1 MRRLILIAALV
12 LAGIVSAFALLVIGA
27 ETDHDPL
34 PTADRIPG
42 DGDQAEQQEAQDEPL
57 PTPEDGEPE
66 QAATEE
72 EPVEEE
78 GSDEDEEV
86 EVEEPSPEVEDSD
99 EAEDEEQPTQPAE
112 VAEAV
117 ESEELDPAEI
127 IIRALDVRRMSTESE
142 KPPDV
147 AASAYVV
154 MEGDTLSTIADRFEV
169 PLSDLLVW
177 NGIESA
183 NMLVVGQKLRLP
195 VSEAA
200 SDPLDPPIEV
210 APGVTE
216 GGIFFGTIEDHE
228 RSVVNS
234 AVVAIADSNSEI
246 HFIAACVDGVR
257 RMYVK
262 GLELPAS
269 LAQAYWRIDFGP
281 LNLDRWSVE
290 DNLVETPRSD
300 PLFDELLDAQ
310 SLWLRL
316 GGIDISFSIESM
328 FPSDIHI
335 NLVHCGQ

>member
-12 LAGIVSAFALLVIGA
+12 LAGIVSASVLLVIGA

-34 PTADRIPG
+34 PTAERLLG
-42 DGDQAEQQEAQDEPL
+42 DEGQAEQQEAQDEPQ

-86 EVEEPSPEVEDSD
+86 EVEEPSPEVEDPG
-99 EAEDEEQPTQPAE
+99 EAEDEEQPAQPTE
-112 VAEAV
+112 VEEAV

-127 IIRALDVRRMSTESE
+127 IIEALDIGRKSPASE
-142 KPPDV
+142 EPPV

-154 MEGDTLSTIADRFEV
+154 MEGDTLSAIADRFEV

-195 VSEAA
+195 VSESP

-216 GGIFFGTIEDHE
+216 EGIVFGTIEDHE

-234 AVVAIADSNSEI
+234 AVVAIADSNREI
-246 HFIAACVDGVR
+246 HFIAACVDGAR

-269 LAQAYWRIDFGP
+269 LAQAYWRIDLGP

-290 DNLVETPRSD
+290 DSLVETPRSD

-316 GGIDISFSIESM
+316 GGIDLNFSIESM

-335 NLVHCGQ
+335 NLVHCGH

>member
-12 LAGIVSAFALLVIGA
+12 LVGIVSASALLVIDA
-27 ETDHDPL
+27 ETDHDSL
-34 PTADRIPG
+34 TAADRIPG
-42 DGDQAEQQEAQDEPL
+42 DGDQAEQQGAQDEPQ
-57 PTPEDGEPE
+57 PTPEDGESE

-72 EPVEEE
+72 QPIEEE
-78 GSDEDEEV
+78 GSDGDDEV
-86 EVEEPSPEVEDSD
+86 EVEERSAEVEDPD
-99 EAEDEEQPTQPAE
+99 EAEDEEPPAQPTE
-112 VAEAV
+112 VEEAV

-127 IIRALDVRRMSTESE
+127 IIGALDIGRKSPASE
-142 KPPDV
+142 EPPV

-154 MEGDTLSTIADRFEV
+154 MEGDTLSAIADRFEV

-177 NGIESA
+177 NGIEST
-183 NMLVVGQKLRLP
+183 NVLVVGQKLRLP
-195 VSEAA
+195 VSESP

-216 GGIFFGTIEDHE
+216 GGIVFGTIEDHE

-234 AVVAIADSNSEI
+234 AVVAIADTNREI

-269 LAQAYWRIDFGP
+269 LAQAYWRIDLGP

-290 DNLVETPRSD
+290 DSLVETPRSD
-300 PLFDELLDAQ
+300 PLFDELQDAQ
-310 SLWLRL
+310 TLWLRL
-316 GGIDISFSIESM
+316 GGIDLNFSIESM

>member
-12 LAGIVSAFALLVIGA
+12 LAGIVSASALLVIGA
-27 ETDHDPL
+27 ETDHDSL
-34 PTADRIPG
+34 TAADRIPG
-42 DGDQAEQQEAQDEPL
+42 DGDQAEQQEAQDEPQ
-57 PTPEDGEPE
+57 PTPEDGESE

-72 EPVEEE
+72 QPIEEE
-78 GSDEDEEV
+78 GSDGEDEL
-86 EVEEPSPEVEDSD
+86 EVEERSAEVEDPD
-99 EAEDEEQPTQPAE
+99 EAEDEEQPAQPTE
-112 VAEAV
+112 VEEAV

-127 IIRALDVRRMSTESE
+127 IISALDIGRKSPASE
-142 KPPDV
+142 EPPV

-154 MEGDTLSTIADRFEV
+154 MEGDTLSAIADRFEV

-177 NGIESA
+177 NGIEST
-183 NMLVVGQKLRLP
+183 NVLVVGQKLRLP
-195 VSEAA
+195 VSESP

-216 GGIFFGTIEDHE
+216 EGIVFGTIEDHE

-234 AVVAIADSNSEI
+234 AVVAIADTNREI

-269 LAQAYWRIDFGP
+269 LAQAYWRIDLGP
-281 LNLDRWSVE
+281 LNLDRWTVE
-290 DNLVETPRSD
+290 DGLVETPRSD
-300 PLFDELLDAQ
+300 PLFDELQDAQ
-310 SLWLRL
+310 TLWLRL
-316 GGIDISFSIESM
+316 GGIDLNFSIESM